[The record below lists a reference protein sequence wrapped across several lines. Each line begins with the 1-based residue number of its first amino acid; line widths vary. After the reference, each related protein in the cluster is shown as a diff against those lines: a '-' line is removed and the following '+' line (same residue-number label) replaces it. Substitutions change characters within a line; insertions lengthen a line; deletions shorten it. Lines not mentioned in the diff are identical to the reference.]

1 MKSLK
6 IFFLSALVATA
17 GLFTACSEDYDW
29 SAGELAEGPQAYF
42 SADVQTSYT
51 VSAEDTSVTLPVLRI
66 ETDGALDVPVLA
78 TFAEGEEGLF
88 NVPASVAFADGEKSA
103 SFDVTFDYAD
113 LTPGKTYKFSVTLDD
128 PTLTTPYGNSQVG
141 LTIAVPEP
149 YVLLGK
155 GIYRDDLIPSIFDL
169 GGFPEYYVEVYE
181 NTNTPGFLYMKNPYS
196 YSKGVYIVNASNFA
210 SFEEDVYF
218 AIDVRNPDAVV
229 IPEQPLG
236 LTVDPYGDVWVRM
249 YGDNVGTLKN
259 NIITFAPE
267 TMEQAM
273 TNYKEGSYD
282 YLWGNASGMFRLA
295 LPGAVLTDF
304 TMEAAYAGFRA
315 WVDGSTFPIVA
326 VASEEDTDVASL
338 AFSFVEGD
346 ITADFAAE
354 AEAIAADPKNK
365 AEFTM
370 EEDGLRFAECMSP
383 ESLEGGKVYTCV
395 VVPYDAD
402 GEAAVD
408 SAIAVAFYFPGV
420 GASEAPECQVAA
432 TLGYVSEYVPDYSA
446 NYPDDTYL
454 FWMIEGQELKEV
466 YLAGFFAQGTID
478 GMIAQ
483 YVDTGAMTL
492 EEFYDLFV
500 EANGELLGQDFMDE
514 LDQYGYTWNIVGKLP
529 ADTAVE
535 ALVKAVNIYGSVG
548 FARMEGKTKP
558 AATEATL
565 NGKGA
570 LVFDQT
576 VSNQFT
582 LKSVKWV
589 K

>member
-17 GLFTACSEDYDW
+17 GLFTACSEDNDW

-51 VSAEDTSVTLPVLRI
+51 VSAEDTSVTLPVLRV

-88 NVPASVAFADGEKSA
+88 NVPASVAFAAGEKSA
-103 SFDVTFDYAD
+103 SIDVTFDYAA
-113 LTPGKTYKFSVTLDD
+113 LTPGKSYSFSVSLDD

-155 GIYRDDLIPSIFDL
+155 GLIRDDIITSLFTVDN
-169 GGFPEYYVEVYE
+169 VEWEVEIYE
-181 NTNTPGFLYMKNPYS
+181 NTNQPGYIFLKNAYTSLYPYNEPGDYVTEDKYFVVNIADPNRVIIPS
-196 YSKGVYIVNASNFA
+196 QGLGMDWNPTEYGEFIVGTTA
-210 SFEEDVYF
+210 
-218 AIDVRNPDAVV
+218 P
-229 IPEQPLG
+229 
-236 LTVDPYGDVWVRM
+236 
-249 YGDNVGTLKN
+249 GTLKD
-259 NIITFAPE
+259 NIITFPVKGLLVGMMIYSNGDFGWYAN
-267 TMEQAM
+267 
-273 TNYKEGSYD
+273 TNG
-282 YLWGNASGMFRLA
+282 LFRIA

-315 WVDGSTFPIVA
+315 MVDGTTFPIVA
-326 VASEEDTDVASL
+326 VASESDTDVASV

-408 SAIAVAFYFPGV
+408 SAIAVSFYFPGV

-432 TLGYVSEYVPDYSA
+432 TLGYVSEWVPDYSA

-478 GMIAQ
+478 GMIAE

-500 EANGELLGQDFMDE
+500 ESNGEQLGQDFMDE

-576 VSNQFT
+576 ISNQFT

>member
-17 GLFTACSEDYDW
+17 GLFTACSEDNDW

-88 NVPASVAFADGEKSA
+88 NVPANVAFADGEKSA
-103 SFDVTFDYAD
+103 SIDVTFDYAA
-113 LTPGKTYKFSVTLDD
+113 LTPGKSYSFSVSLDD

-155 GIYRDDLIPSIFDL
+155 GLIRDDIITSLFSVDN
-169 GGFPEYYVEVYE
+169 VEWEVEIYE
-181 NTNTPGFLYMKNPYS
+181 NTNQPGYIFLKNAYTSLYPYNEPGDYVTEDKYFVVNIADPNRVIIPS
-196 YSKGVYIVNASNFA
+196 QGLGMDWNPTEYGEFIVGTTA
-210 SFEEDVYF
+210 
-218 AIDVRNPDAVV
+218 P
-229 IPEQPLG
+229 
-236 LTVDPYGDVWVRM
+236 
-249 YGDNVGTLKN
+249 GTLKD
-259 NIITFAPE
+259 NIITFPVKGLLVGMMIYSNGDFGWYAN
-267 TMEQAM
+267 
-273 TNYKEGSYD
+273 TNG
-282 YLWGNASGMFRLA
+282 LFRIA

-304 TMEAAYAGFRA
+304 TMEAAYVGFRA
-315 WVDGSTFPIVA
+315 MVDGSTFPIVA
-326 VASEEDTDVASL
+326 VASESDTDVASV

-354 AEAIAADPKNK
+354 AEAIAADPKNNK

-383 ESLEGGKVYTCV
+383 VSLEGGKVYTCV

-408 SAIAVAFYFPGV
+408 SAIAVSFYFPGV

-432 TLGYVSEYVPDYSA
+432 QMGYVSEWVPDYSA

-454 FWMIEGQELKEV
+454 FWMIEGQELKEL
-466 YLAGFFAQGTID
+466 YIAGFFAQGTID
-478 GMIAQ
+478 GMIAE

-500 EANGELLGQDFMDE
+500 ESNGEQLGQDFIDE
-514 LDQYGYTWNIVGKLP
+514 VDQYGYTWNIVGKFP

-576 VSNQFT
+576 ISNQFT

>member
-17 GLFTACSEDYDW
+17 GLFTACSEDNDW

-51 VSAEDTSVTLPVLRI
+51 VSAEDTSVTLPVLRV

-88 NVPASVAFADGEKSA
+88 NVPASVAFAAGEKSA
-103 SFDVTFDYAD
+103 SIDVTFDYAD
-113 LTPGKTYKFSVTLDD
+113 LTPGKSYSFSLTLDD

-155 GIYRDDLIPSIFDL
+155 GLIRDDIITTLFSVDN
-169 GGFPEYYVEVYE
+169 VEWEVEIYE
-181 NTNTPGFLYMKNPYS
+181 NTNQPGYIFLKNAYTSLYPYNEPGDYVTEDKYFVVNIADPNRVIIPS
-196 YSKGVYIVNASNFA
+196 QGLGMDWNPTEYGEFIVGTAA
-210 SFEEDVYF
+210 
-218 AIDVRNPDAVV
+218 P
-229 IPEQPLG
+229 
-236 LTVDPYGDVWVRM
+236 
-249 YGDNVGTLKN
+249 GTLKD
-259 NIITFAPE
+259 NIITFPVKGLLVGMMIYSEGNFGWYAN
-267 TMEQAM
+267 
-273 TNYKEGSYD
+273 TNG
-282 YLWGNASGMFRLA
+282 LFRIA

-304 TMEAAYAGFRA
+304 TMEAAYVGFRA
-315 WVDGSTFPIVA
+315 MVDGSTFPIVA
-326 VASEEDTDVASL
+326 VASESDTDVASL

-408 SAIAVAFYFPGV
+408 SAIAVSFYFPGV

-432 TLGYVSEYVPDYSA
+432 TLGYVSEWVPDYSA

-478 GMIAQ
+478 GMIAE

-500 EANGELLGQDFMDE
+500 ESNGEQLGQDFMDE

-576 VSNQFT
+576 ISNQFT

>member
-17 GLFTACSEDYDW
+17 GLFTACSEDNDW

-103 SFDVTFDYAD
+103 LIDVTFAFAD
-113 LTPGKTYKFSVTLDD
+113 LTPGKSYSFSVTLDD

-155 GIYRDDLIPSIFDL
+155 GLIRDDIITSLFSVDN
-169 GGFPEYYVEVYE
+169 VEWEVEIYE
-181 NTNTPGFLYMKNPYS
+181 NTNQPGYIFLKNAYTSLYPYNEPGD
-196 YSKGVYIVNASNFA
+196 YVTEDKYFVVNIADPNRVIIPKQGLGMDWNPTDYGEFIVGTTA
-210 SFEEDVYF
+210 
-218 AIDVRNPDAVV
+218 P
-229 IPEQPLG
+229 
-236 LTVDPYGDVWVRM
+236 
-249 YGDNVGTLKN
+249 GTLKD
-259 NIITFAPE
+259 NIITFPVKGLLVGMMIYSNGDFGWYAN
-267 TMEQAM
+267 
-273 TNYKEGSYD
+273 TNG
-282 YLWGNASGMFRLA
+282 LFRIA

-304 TMEAAYAGFRA
+304 TMEAAYVGFRA

-420 GASEAPECQVAA
+420 GASEVPECQVAA
-432 TLGYVSEYVPDYSA
+432 QMGYVSEWVPDYSA
-446 NYPDDTYL
+446 DYPDDTYL
-454 FWMIEGQELKEV
+454 FWMIEGQELKEL
-466 YLAGFFAQGTID
+466 YIAGFFAQGTLD
-478 GMIAQ
+478 GMIAE

-492 EEFYDLFV
+492 EEFYEVFV
-500 EANGELLGQDFMDE
+500 ESYGDQLGQDFIDE
-514 LDQYGYTWNIVGKLP
+514 VDQYGYTWNIVGKFP

-570 LVFDQT
+570 LVFDKT
-576 VSNQFT
+576 VSNQFS
-582 LKSVKWV
+582 LKSVK
-589 K
+589 

>member
-17 GLFTACSEDYDW
+17 GLFTACSEDNDW

-51 VSAEDTSVTLPVLRI
+51 VSAEDTSVTLPVLRV

-88 NVPASVAFADGEKSA
+88 NVPASVAFAAGEKSA
-103 SFDVTFDYAD
+103 SIDVTFDYAA
-113 LTPGKTYKFSVTLDD
+113 LTPGKSYSFSVTLDD

-155 GIYRDDLIPSIFDL
+155 GLIRDDIITSLFTVDN
-169 GGFPEYYVEVYE
+169 VEWEVEIYE
-181 NTNTPGFLYMKNPYS
+181 NTNQPGYIFLKNAYTSLYPYNEPGDYVTEDKYFVVNIADPNRVIIPS
-196 YSKGVYIVNASNFA
+196 QGLGMDWNPTEYGEFIVGTTA
-210 SFEEDVYF
+210 
-218 AIDVRNPDAVV
+218 P
-229 IPEQPLG
+229 
-236 LTVDPYGDVWVRM
+236 
-249 YGDNVGTLKN
+249 GTLKD
-259 NIITFAPE
+259 NIITFPVKGLLVGMMIYSDGDFGWYAN
-267 TMEQAM
+267 
-273 TNYKEGSYD
+273 TNG
-282 YLWGNASGMFRLA
+282 LFRIA

-304 TMEAAYAGFRA
+304 TMEAAYVGFRA
-315 WVDGSTFPIVA
+315 LVDGSTFPIVA
-326 VASEEDTDVASL
+326 VASESDTDVASV

-408 SAIAVAFYFPGV
+408 SAIAVSFYFPGV

-432 TLGYVSEYVPDYSA
+432 TLGYVSEWVPDYSA

-492 EEFYDLFV
+492 EEFYDIFV
-500 EANGELLGQDFMDE
+500 ESNGEQLGQDFMDE

>member
-17 GLFTACSEDYDW
+17 GLFTACSEDNDW

-103 SFDVTFDYAD
+103 LIDVTFAFAD
-113 LTPGKTYKFSVTLDD
+113 LTPGKSYSFSVTLDD

-155 GIYRDDLIPSIFDL
+155 GLIRDDIITSLFSVDN
-169 GGFPEYYVEVYE
+169 VEWEVEIYE
-181 NTNTPGFLYMKNPYS
+181 NTNQPGYIFLKNAYTSLYPYNEPGD
-196 YSKGVYIVNASNFA
+196 YVTEDKYFVVNIADPNRVIIPKQGLGMDWNPTDYGEFIVGTTA
-210 SFEEDVYF
+210 
-218 AIDVRNPDAVV
+218 P
-229 IPEQPLG
+229 
-236 LTVDPYGDVWVRM
+236 
-249 YGDNVGTLKN
+249 GTLKD
-259 NIITFAPE
+259 NIITFPVKGLLVGMMIYSNGDFGWYAN
-267 TMEQAM
+267 
-273 TNYKEGSYD
+273 TNG
-282 YLWGNASGMFRLA
+282 LFRIA

-304 TMEAAYAGFRA
+304 TMEAAYVGFRA
-315 WVDGSTFPIVA
+315 IVDGSTFPIVA
-326 VASEEDTDVASL
+326 VASEDTTDVASV

-420 GASEAPECQVAA
+420 GASETPECQVAA

-466 YLAGFFAQGTID
+466 YLAGFFAKGTMD

-500 EANGELLGQDFMDE
+500 EANGDLLDQDFMDE

-548 FARMEGKTKP
+548 YARMEGKTKP

>member
-103 SFDVTFDYAD
+103 SIDVTFAFAD
-113 LTPGKTYKFSVTLDD
+113 LTPGKSYSFSLTLDD

-155 GIYRDDLIPSIFDL
+155 GLIRDDIITSLFAVDN
-169 GGFPEYYVEVYE
+169 VEWEVEIYE
-181 NTNTPGFLYMKNPYS
+181 NTNQPGYIFLKNAYTSLYPYNEPGD
-196 YSKGVYIVNASNFA
+196 YVTEDKYFVVNIADPNQVIIPKQGLGMDWNPTEYGEFIVGTTA
-210 SFEEDVYF
+210 
-218 AIDVRNPDAVV
+218 P
-229 IPEQPLG
+229 
-236 LTVDPYGDVWVRM
+236 
-249 YGDNVGTLKN
+249 GTLKD
-259 NIITFAPE
+259 NIITFPVKGLLVGMMIYSEGDFGWYAN
-267 TMEQAM
+267 
-273 TNYKEGSYD
+273 TNG
-282 YLWGNASGMFRLA
+282 LFRIA

-402 GEAAVD
+402 GAAAVD
-408 SAIAVAFYFPGV
+408 SAIAIAFYFPGV

-466 YLAGFFAQGTID
+466 YLAGFFAKGTMD

-500 EANGELLGQDFMDE
+500 EANGDLLGQDFMDE
-514 LDQYGYTWNIVGKLP
+514 LDQYGYTWNIVGTLP
-529 ADTAVE
+529 PDTAVE

-548 FARMEGKTKP
+548 YARMEGKTKP

>member
-17 GLFTACSEDYDW
+17 GLFTACSEDNDW

-51 VSAEDTSVTLPVLRI
+51 VSAEDTSVTLPVLRV

-103 SFDVTFDYAD
+103 LIDVTFAFAD
-113 LTPGKTYKFSVTLDD
+113 LTPGKSYSFSLTLDD

-155 GIYRDDLIPSIFDL
+155 GLIRDDIITALFTVDN
-169 GGFPEYYVEVYE
+169 VEWEVEIYE
-181 NTNTPGFLYMKNPYS
+181 NTNQPGYIFLKNAYTSLYPYNEPGD
-196 YSKGVYIVNASNFA
+196 YVTEDKYFVVNIADPNRVIIPKQGLGMDWNPTEYGEFIVGTTA
-210 SFEEDVYF
+210 
-218 AIDVRNPDAVV
+218 P
-229 IPEQPLG
+229 
-236 LTVDPYGDVWVRM
+236 
-249 YGDNVGTLKN
+249 GTLKD
-259 NIITFAPE
+259 NIITFPVKGLLVGMMIYSEGNFGWYAN
-267 TMEQAM
+267 
-273 TNYKEGSYD
+273 TNG
-282 YLWGNASGMFRLA
+282 LFRIA

-304 TMEAAYAGFRA
+304 TMEAAYVGFRA
-315 WVDGSTFPIVA
+315 MVDGSTFPIVA
-326 VASEEDTDVASL
+326 VASEDTTDVASL

-346 ITADFAAE
+346 ITDDFAAE

-420 GASEAPECQVAA
+420 GASEVPECQVAA

-446 NYPDDTYL
+446 DYPDDTYL

-466 YLAGFFAQGTID
+466 YLAGFYAQGTID

-492 EEFYDLFV
+492 EEFYEVFV
-500 EANGELLGQDFMDE
+500 ESNGELLGQDFMDE

-576 VSNQFT
+576 ISNQFT

>member
-1 MKSLK
+1 MKNLK

-17 GLFTACSEDYDW
+17 GLFTACSEDNNW

-42 SADVQTSYT
+42 SADVQTSYK
-51 VSAEDTSVTLPVLRI
+51 VSATDNAVTLPVLRI

-88 NVPASVAFADGEKSA
+88 NVPASVAFAAGEKSA
-103 SFDVTFDYAD
+103 SIDVTFDYAD
-113 LTPGKTYKFSVTLDD
+113 LTPGKSYSFSLTLDD

-155 GIYRDDLIPSIFDL
+155 GLIRDDIITTLFSVDN
-169 GGFPEYYVEVYE
+169 VEWEVEIYE
-181 NTNTPGFLYMKNPYS
+181 NTNQPGFIFLKNAYTSLYPYNEPGDYVTEDKYFVVNIADPNQVIIPSQGLGMDWNPTAY
-196 YSKGVYIVNASNFA
+196 GEFIVGTAA
-210 SFEEDVYF
+210 
-218 AIDVRNPDAVV
+218 P
-229 IPEQPLG
+229 
-236 LTVDPYGDVWVRM
+236 
-249 YGDNVGTLKN
+249 GTLKD
-259 NIITFAPE
+259 NIITFPVKGLLVGMMIYSEGNFGWYAN
-267 TMEQAM
+267 
-273 TNYKEGSYD
+273 TNG
-282 YLWGNASGMFRLA
+282 LFRIA

-326 VASEEDTDVASL
+326 VASESDTDVASV

-408 SAIAVAFYFPGV
+408 SAIAVSFYFPGV

-432 TLGYVSEYVPDYSA
+432 QMGYVSEWVPDYSA

-478 GMIAQ
+478 GMIAE

-500 EANGELLGQDFMDE
+500 ESNGEQLGQDFMDE

>member
-17 GLFTACSEDYDW
+17 GLFTACSEDNDW

-51 VSAEDTSVTLPVLRI
+51 VSAEDTSVTLPVLRV

-103 SFDVTFDYAD
+103 SIDVTFDYAD
-113 LTPGKTYKFSVTLDD
+113 LTPGKSYSFSVSLDD

-155 GIYRDDLIPSIFDL
+155 GLIRDDIITSLFSVDN
-169 GGFPEYYVEVYE
+169 VEWEVEIYE
-181 NTNTPGFLYMKNPYS
+181 NTNQPGYIFLKNAYTSLYPYNEPGDYVTEDKYFVVNIADPNRVIIPS
-196 YSKGVYIVNASNFA
+196 QGLGMDWNPTEYGEFIVGTTA
-210 SFEEDVYF
+210 
-218 AIDVRNPDAVV
+218 P
-229 IPEQPLG
+229 
-236 LTVDPYGDVWVRM
+236 
-249 YGDNVGTLKN
+249 GTLKD
-259 NIITFAPE
+259 NIITFPVKGLLVGMMIYSNGDFGWYAN
-267 TMEQAM
+267 
-273 TNYKEGSYD
+273 TNG
-282 YLWGNASGMFRLA
+282 LFRIA

-326 VASEEDTDVASL
+326 VASESDTDVASV

-402 GEAAVD
+402 GAAAVD
-408 SAIAVAFYFPGV
+408 SAIAVSFYFPGV

-432 TLGYVSEYVPDYSA
+432 TLGYVSEWVPDYSA

-478 GMIAQ
+478 GMIAE

-500 EANGELLGQDFMDE
+500 ESNGEQLGQDFMDE

-548 FARMEGKTKP
+548 FARMEGRTKP
-558 AATEATL
+558 AATAATL

-576 VSNQFT
+576 ISNQFT

>member
-17 GLFTACSEDYDW
+17 GLFTACSEDNDW

-103 SFDVTFDYAD
+103 LIDVTFAFAD
-113 LTPGKTYKFSVTLDD
+113 LTPGKSYSFSLTLDD

-155 GIYRDDLIPSIFDL
+155 GLIRDDIITSLFSVDN
-169 GGFPEYYVEVYE
+169 VEWEVEIYE
-181 NTNTPGFLYMKNPYS
+181 NTNQPGYIFLKNAYTSLYPYNEPGD
-196 YSKGVYIVNASNFA
+196 YVTEDKYFVVNIADPNRVIIPKQGLGMDWNPTDYGEFIVGTTA
-210 SFEEDVYF
+210 
-218 AIDVRNPDAVV
+218 P
-229 IPEQPLG
+229 
-236 LTVDPYGDVWVRM
+236 
-249 YGDNVGTLKN
+249 GTLKD
-259 NIITFAPE
+259 NIITFPVKGLLVGMMIYSNGDFGWYAN
-267 TMEQAM
+267 
-273 TNYKEGSYD
+273 TNG
-282 YLWGNASGMFRLA
+282 LFRIA

-402 GEAAVD
+402 GAAAVD

-420 GASEAPECQVAA
+420 GASEVPECQVAA
-432 TLGYVSEYVPDYSA
+432 TLGYVSEWVPDYSA

-454 FWMIEGQELKEV
+454 FWMIEGQELKEL
-466 YLAGFFAQGTID
+466 YLAGFYAQGTID

-492 EEFYDLFV
+492 EEFYDVFV
-500 EANGELLGQDFMDE
+500 ESNGDQLGQDFMDE
-514 LDQYGYTWNIVGKLP
+514 LDQYGYTWNIVGTLP
-529 ADTAVE
+529 PDTAVE

-548 FARMEGKTKP
+548 YARMEGKTKP

>member
-1 MKSLK
+1 MKNLK

-17 GLFTACSEDYDW
+17 GLFTACSEDNNW

-42 SADVQTSYT
+42 SADVQTSYK
-51 VSAEDTSVTLPVLRI
+51 VSATDNAVTLPVLRI

-88 NVPASVAFADGEKSA
+88 NVPASVAFAAGEKSA
-103 SFDVTFDYAD
+103 SIAVTFDYAA
-113 LTPGKTYKFSVTLDD
+113 LTPGKTYSFSVTLDD
-128 PTLTTPYGNSQVG
+128 PTLTTPYGNSQVA

-155 GIYRDDLIPSIFDL
+155 GLIRDDIITSLFS
-169 GGFPEYYVEVYE
+169 VENVEWEVEIYE
-181 NTNTPGFLYMKNPYS
+181 NTNQPGYIFLKNAYTSLYPYNEPGDYVTEDKYFVVNIADPNRVIIPS
-196 YSKGVYIVNASNFA
+196 QGLGMDWNPTDYGEIIVGTTA
-210 SFEEDVYF
+210 
-218 AIDVRNPDAVV
+218 P
-229 IPEQPLG
+229 
-236 LTVDPYGDVWVRM
+236 
-249 YGDNVGTLKN
+249 GTLKD
-259 NIITFAPE
+259 NIITFPVKGLLVGMMIYSEGNFGWYAN
-267 TMEQAM
+267 
-273 TNYKEGSYD
+273 TNG
-282 YLWGNASGMFRLA
+282 LFRIA

-304 TMEAAYAGFRA
+304 TMEAAYVGFRA
-315 WVDGSTFPIVA
+315 MVDGSTFPIVA
-326 VASEEDTDVASL
+326 VASEDTTDVASV

-354 AEAIAADPKNK
+354 AEAVAADPKNK

-420 GASEAPECQVAA
+420 GASETPECQVAA

-466 YLAGFFAQGTID
+466 YLAGFFAKGTID

-500 EANGELLGQDFMDE
+500 EANGEQLDQDFMDE

-548 FARMEGKTKP
+548 YARMEGKTKP
-558 AATEATL
+558 AAAEATL

>member
-103 SFDVTFDYAD
+103 LIDVTFAFAD
-113 LTPGKTYKFSVTLDD
+113 LTPGKSYSFSLTLDD

-155 GIYRDDLIPSIFDL
+155 GLIRDDIITSLFSVDN
-169 GGFPEYYVEVYE
+169 VEWEVEIYE
-181 NTNTPGFLYMKNPYS
+181 NTNQPGYIFLKNAYTSLYPYNEPGD
-196 YSKGVYIVNASNFA
+196 YVTEDKYFVVNIADPNRVIIPKQGLGMDWNPTEYGEFIVGTTA
-210 SFEEDVYF
+210 
-218 AIDVRNPDAVV
+218 P
-229 IPEQPLG
+229 
-236 LTVDPYGDVWVRM
+236 
-249 YGDNVGTLKN
+249 GTLKD
-259 NIITFAPE
+259 NIITFPVKGLLVGMMIYSEGDFGWYAN
-267 TMEQAM
+267 
-273 TNYKEGSYD
+273 TNG
-282 YLWGNASGMFRLA
+282 LFRIA

-432 TLGYVSEYVPDYSA
+432 KMGYVSEYVPDYSA

-500 EANGELLGQDFMDE
+500 ESNGELLDQDFMDE

>member
-1 MKSLK
+1 MKNLK

-17 GLFTACSEDYDW
+17 GLFTACSEDNNW

-42 SADVQTSYT
+42 SADVQTSYK
-51 VSAEDTSVTLPVLRI
+51 VSATDNAVTLPVLRI

-88 NVPASVAFADGEKSA
+88 NVPASVAFAAGEKSA
-103 SFDVTFDYAD
+103 SIDVTFDYAD
-113 LTPGKTYKFSVTLDD
+113 LTPGKSYSFSLTLDD

-155 GIYRDDLIPSIFDL
+155 GLIRDDIITTLFSVDN
-169 GGFPEYYVEVYE
+169 VEWEVEIYE
-181 NTNTPGFLYMKNPYS
+181 NTNQPGYIFLKNAYTSLYPYNEPGDYVTEDKYFVVNIADPNQVIIPS
-196 YSKGVYIVNASNFA
+196 QGLGMDWNPTDYGEFIVGTAA
-210 SFEEDVYF
+210 
-218 AIDVRNPDAVV
+218 P
-229 IPEQPLG
+229 
-236 LTVDPYGDVWVRM
+236 
-249 YGDNVGTLKN
+249 GTLKD
-259 NIITFAPE
+259 NIITFPVKGLLVGMMIYSEGNFGWYAN
-267 TMEQAM
+267 
-273 TNYKEGSYD
+273 TNG
-282 YLWGNASGMFRLA
+282 LFRIA

-304 TMEAAYAGFRA
+304 TMEAAYVGFRA
-315 WVDGSTFPIVA
+315 MVDGSTFPIVA
-326 VASEEDTDVASL
+326 VASESDTDVASL

-408 SAIAVAFYFPGV
+408 SAIAVSFYFPGV

-432 TLGYVSEYVPDYSA
+432 TLGYVSEWVPDYSA

-478 GMIAQ
+478 GMIAE

-500 EANGELLGQDFMDE
+500 ESNGEQLGQDFMDE

-576 VSNQFT
+576 ISNQFT